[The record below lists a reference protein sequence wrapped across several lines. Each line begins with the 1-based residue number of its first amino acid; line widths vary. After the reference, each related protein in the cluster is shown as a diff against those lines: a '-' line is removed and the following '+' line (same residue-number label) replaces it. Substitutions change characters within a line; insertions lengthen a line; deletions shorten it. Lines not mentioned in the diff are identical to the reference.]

1 MIKATADPPKPW
13 IYLIVATGDIYE
25 DIPQAQAAAREGA
38 DIVAVIRSTGQ
49 SLLDYVPEG
58 ATREGFAGT
67 YATREN
73 FRLMRA
79 ALDDVSRELG
89 RYVRLT
95 NYASGLCMPEIA
107 ALAGL
112 ERLDMMLNDCMY
124 GIIFRDINP
133 RRTFIDQRFS
143 RQIHARAGI
152 IINTGEDNYLTTA
165 DAVDAAHTVVVSQLL
180 NEFFGK
186 EAGLAD
192 GQLGLGHAFEINP
205 EVPDSFVLELA
216 HAQLVRELF
225 PDAPLKYMPPTKHMT
240 GNVFAGYLLDA
251 FFNLAG
257 VMTDQSILLIG
268 MMTEGI
274 HTPFLSDRDLAL
286 ENVRYVA
293 RAAARLGENFRPPP
307 GGFVERRAQQVLGE
321 AVDLLRRISRDGL
334 LNAIADGT
342 FGVTRRPADGG
353 RGLDGVIERADGYFN
368 PASEF
373 LEAGPAAARTGGS
386 IMSGQ
391 VIRPYGDTTG
401 DGQVQVS
408 FTLPV
413 PFGTEEERALARR
426 RRAAAGRQD
435 GPGTGHGGAR
445 QGDGPGLHV
454 LHRLRQRPAPGRPL
468 RGHGGAA
475 GVPAAVPRPRSTG
488 GSGRPRPG
496 AGGGRRVHR
505 RRRAHR
511 RHRRHP
517 QRQGARGGEGPGV
530 LPGDAGGQPGRAGGG
545 GRPGR
550 PRGGRARGRGAGQP
564 GRHPAGRA
572 HLAAARQIAAA
583 FREDSGMTRPAAAG
597 RRRPQVR
604 PGDGRRARRGPGVRP
619 RHHAPRGGQL
629 PGPHAGAR
637 AAGGDA
643 A

>member
-1 MIKATADPPKPW
+1 MLRLAGLDGADDEGMPWVNRLADAIRETAGLEHGVALPAWDALLSGGYPDLQALARDAAAGRYKFRVPEGRDAEAAQAAATAALRPGIAAIDRRRAERAAMISQTAEPPRPW

-38 DIVAVIRSTGQ
+38 DIIAVIRSTGQ

-58 ATREGFAGT
+58 ATREGYAGT

-133 RRTFIDQRFS
+133 QRTFIDQRFA

-192 GQLGLGHAFEINP
+192 AQLGLGHAFEINP

-274 HTPFLSDRDLAL
+274 HTPFLADRDLAL

-293 RAAARLGENFRPPP
+293 RAAGRLGENFRPPP
-307 GGFVERRAQQVLGE
+307 GGLVQRRAQQVLAE
-321 AVDLLRRISRDGL
+321 SVALLSQISDGGL

-342 FGVTRRPADGG
+342 FGVTRRSPDGG
-353 RGLDGVIERADGYFN
+353 RGLDGVFPR
-368 PASEF
+368 
-373 LEAGPAAARTGGS
+373 EAGYVNPVLDILAEPPAA
-386 IMSGQ
+386 
-391 VIRPYGDTTG
+391 
-401 DGQVQVS
+401 
-408 FTLPV
+408 PV
-413 PFGTEEERALARR
+413 
-426 RRAAAGRQD
+426 
-435 GPGTGHGGAR
+435 
-445 QGDGPGLHV
+445 
-454 LHRLRQRPAPGRPL
+454 
-468 RGHGGAA
+468 
-475 GVPAAVPRPRSTG
+475 
-488 GSGRPRPG
+488 
-496 AGGGRRVHR
+496 
-505 RRRAHR
+505 
-511 RHRRHP
+511 HP
-517 QRQGARGGEGPGV
+517 QRP
-530 LPGDAGGQPGRAGGG
+530 DGGQ
-545 GRPGR
+545 
-550 PRGGRARGRGAGQP
+550 
-564 GRHPAGRA
+564 
-572 HLAAARQIAAA
+572 
-583 FREDSGMTRPAAAG
+583 S
-597 RRRPQVR
+597 
-604 PGDGRRARRGPGVRP
+604 
-619 RHHAPRGGQL
+619 
-629 PGPHAGAR
+629 
-637 AAGGDA
+637 
-643 A
+643 

>member
-1 MIKATADPPKPW
+1 MRTRLNLDPALVRQARELAAKAGEPIVQMARTHTTVSVERAVLRLAGLQGADPDGMPWVNRLVDAVRESTGLEQGVALPGWDALLTGGYESLAALAEAASQGKVAFRIPVGADASAARAAARAALETGIARIDANRARRQQLIEQTAEPRKPW

-38 DIVAVIRSTGQ
+38 DIIAVIRSTGQ

-67 YATREN
+67 YATQEN

-79 ALDDVSRELG
+79 ALDETSRELG

-107 ALAGL
+107 SLAGL

-165 DAVDAAHTVVVSQLL
+165 DAVDAAHTVVVSQLM
-180 NEFFGK
+180 NEYFGK

-205 EVPDSFVLELA
+205 AVPDSFLLELA

-251 FFNLAG
+251 FFNLCG

-286 ENVRYVA
+286 ENVRYV
-293 RAAARLGENFRPPP
+293 RDAAGRLGESFVPAP
-307 GGFVERRAQQVLGE
+307 GGFIEQRAGQVLGE
-321 AVDLLRRISRDGL
+321 SVGLLRRIADEGL
-334 LNAIADGT
+334 LTAIADGT
-342 FGVTRRPADGG
+342 FGITKRPADGG
-353 RGLDGVIERADGYFN
+353 RGLDGVIGRADGYFN
-368 PASEF
+368 PASEI
-373 LEAGPAAARTGGS
+373 LENENGNGNGNGAVGTEPARTLS
-386 IMSGQ
+386 EI
-391 VIRPYGDTTG
+391 
-401 DGQVQVS
+401 
-408 FTLPV
+408 
-413 PFGTEEERALARR
+413 
-426 RRAAAGRQD
+426 
-435 GPGTGHGGAR
+435 GA
-445 QGDGPGLHV
+445 
-454 LHRLRQRPAPGRPL
+454 
-468 RGHGGAA
+468 
-475 GVPAAVPRPRSTG
+475 S
-488 GSGRPRPG
+488 
-496 AGGGRRVHR
+496 
-505 RRRAHR
+505 
-511 RHRRHP
+511 
-517 QRQGARGGEGPGV
+517 E
-530 LPGDAGGQPGRAGGG
+530 
-545 GRPGR
+545 
-550 PRGGRARGRGAGQP
+550 
-564 GRHPAGRA
+564 
-572 HLAAARQIAAA
+572 
-583 FREDSGMTRPAAAG
+583 
-597 RRRPQVR
+597 
-604 PGDGRRARRGPGVRP
+604 
-619 RHHAPRGGQL
+619 
-629 PGPHAGAR
+629 
-637 AAGGDA
+637 
-643 A
+643 